1 MDWTIT
7 FPLEGTPGPD
17 DQRLLAKVQAKT
29 DFCMGISVAPYSI
42 QEGRIAYLQTLPHV
56 AKNCKRG
63 PGMVSVDVNTDL
75 AGFDE
80 VIESSVN

>member
-7 FPLEGTPGPD
+7 FPLEGAPGPD

-42 QEGRIAYLQTLPHV
+42 QEGRMAYFQALPHV
-56 AKNCKRG
+56 AKNWKL
-63 PGMVSVDVNTDL
+63 SL
-75 AGFDE
+75 E
-80 VIESSVN
+80 VLIDDADTG